1 MSGPGHDMKLIPSFC
16 LSFVAPLVALAAC
29 ASTALAQTTPLRN
42 SPPAPAASS
51 VVSSSTTDG
60 KFLLKEVRF
69 SPTRL
74 MSPVELQALVK
85 PFIGREID
93 ATELA
98 VIAAAVRRAYDERGL
113 GMAGVGFPSQDLTQG
128 VLQVAIVEPQVE
140 RVTVEASPKPP
151 VSVAR
156 VAKVLDNAGIRAG
169 EPLDLEMLDRALFT
183 LNDWPGV
190 AAKAT
195 LLPSGDEGKY
205 RVSVQTEPRRPWDAS
220 IDFDN
225 HGSSVSGRYRLGTL
239 LRWNNPAGIGDNLD
253 LRLLAS
259 NGKGTTVGR
268 LGYEAP
274 LGATPWRAGLG
285 YSRVGYELGEQFEGA
300 GAVGSANVVDA
311 SLSYPL
317 IRTREKNLVGRAGFS
332 SKKLVDEFGQST
344 LKHMRGVDFGMSY
357 ESRST
362 WGGGG
367 YNGGTVSLQFGR
379 LRIDTEDYRLA
390 DEQLG
395 DGATQGSFT
404 KLSLQLSRLQAL
416 TRTLSLFVGGAGQWA
431 SKNLD
436 NAEKFTLGGDK
447 GVRAYPAAEGS
458 SDQGVLLNTELRYWI
473 NPQWSSYLF
482 YDVGHGQLQKR
493 PADTAQGA
501 TPVANTRTLHG
512 TGLGV
517 QFTNPELFTLKASLA
532 LRGSE
537 PVQSEG
543 SNPRY
548 RLLVQIQ
555 HSF

>member
-1 MSGPGHDMKLIPSFC
+1 MSRPGHDMKPI
-16 LSFVAPLVALAAC
+16 LSFVASFAALLAC
-29 ASTALAQTTPLRN
+29 ASSALAQTTPLRN

-51 VVSSSTTDG
+51 VVSSSTTNG

-74 MSPVELQALVK
+74 MSPAELQALVK

-113 GMAGVGFPSQDLTQG
+113 GAAGVGFPPQDLTRG
-128 VLQVAIVEPQVE
+128 VLQIAVVEPQIE
-140 RVTVEASPKPP
+140 RVTVESSPKPP

-239 LRWNNPAGIGDNLD
+239 LRLNNPSGIGDNLD
-253 LRLLAS
+253 LRLLVS
-259 NGKGTTVGR
+259 NGAGTTVGR

-274 LGATPWRAGLG
+274 IGATAWRGGLG
-285 YSRVGYELGEQFEGA
+285 YSRVGYELGEQFEDA
-300 GAVGSANVVDA
+300 GFTGKADVFDA
-311 SLSYPL
+311 SLSYPFL
-317 IRTREKNLVGRAGFS
+317 RSRDGNLVGRLAVMNKKLTDDIADFGS
-332 SKKLVDEFGQST
+332 SKKTIRVAEFT
-344 LKHMRGVDFGMSY
+344 LAF

-362 WGGGG
+362 LFGGG
-367 YNGGTVSLQFGR
+367 YNGGNLGLQFGK
-379 LRIDTEDYRLA
+379 LSDDSDTPPA
-390 DEQLG
+390 DSSPLG
-395 DGATQGSFT
+395 NFT
-404 KLSLQLSRLQAL
+404 KVSAQATRLQAL
-416 TRTLSLFVGGAGQWA
+416 TRSFSFFVGGAGQWA

-458 SDQGVLLNTELRYWI
+458 SDLGAIINTELRYWI
-473 NPQWSSYLF
+473 SPLWSSYAF
-482 YDVGHGQLQKR
+482 YDWGHGRQHK
-493 PADTAQGA
+493 
-501 TPVANTRTLHG
+501 TPDALTGDNTRTLHG
-512 TGLGV
+512 YGLGV
-517 QFTNPELFTLKASLA
+517 QYTDPELFTLKASVGI
-532 LRGSE
+532 RGSE
-537 PVQSEG
+537 PVQSEDG
-543 SNPRY
+543 NPKA

>member
-1 MSGPGHDMKLIPSFC
+1 MSRPGHDMKPIPSLC
-16 LSFVAPLVALAAC
+16 LSFAVLAAC
-29 ASTALAQTTPLRN
+29 ASSAIAQTTPLRN
-42 SPPAPAASS
+42 SPPAPAASGIA
-51 VVSSSTTDG
+51 SSSTTNG

-74 MSPVELQALVK
+74 MSPAELQALVK

-113 GMAGVGFPSQDLTQG
+113 GAAGVGFPPQDLTRG
-128 VLQVAIVEPQVE
+128 MLQIAIVEPQIE
-140 RVTVEASPKPP
+140 RVTVESSPKPP

-156 VAKVLDNAGIRAG
+156 VTKVLDNAGIRAG
-169 EPLDLEMLDRALFT
+169 EPLDLETLDRALFT

-239 LRWNNPAGIGDNLD
+239 LRWNNPSGIGDNLD
-253 LRLLAS
+253 LRLLVS
-259 NGKGTTVGR
+259 NGAGTTVGR

-274 LGATPWRAGLG
+274 IGATAWRGGLG
-285 YSRVGYELGEQFEGA
+285 YSRVGYELGEQFEDA
-300 GAVGSANVVDA
+300 GFTGKADVFDA
-311 SLSYPL
+311 SLSYPFL
-317 IRTREKNLVGRAGFS
+317 RSRDSNLVGRFAVMNKKLTDDVANVTS
-332 SKKLVDEFGQST
+332 SKKTIRAAEFT
-344 LKHMRGVDFGMSY
+344 LAF

-362 WGGGG
+362 WFGGG
-367 YNGGTVSLQFGR
+367 YNGGNLGLQFGK
-379 LRIDTEDYRLA
+379 LSDDSDTPPA
-390 DEQLG
+390 DSTPFG
-395 DGATQGSFT
+395 KFT
-404 KLSLQLSRLQAL
+404 KVSAQATRLQAL
-416 TRTLSLFVGGAGQWA
+416 TRSFSFFAGGAGQWA

-458 SDQGVLLNTELRYWI
+458 SDLGAIVNTELRYWI
-473 NPQWSSYLF
+473 NPQWSSYAF
-482 YDVGHGQLQKR
+482 YDWAHGRITKSE
-493 PADTAQGA
+493 D
-501 TPVANTRTLHG
+501 VTRTLHG
-512 TGLGV
+512 YGLGV
-517 QFTNPELFTLKASLA
+517 QYTDPDLFTLKASVGI
-532 LRGSE
+532 RGSE
-537 PVQSEG
+537 SVQSESG
-543 SNPRY
+543 NPKA
-548 RLLVQIQ
+548 RLLLQIQ